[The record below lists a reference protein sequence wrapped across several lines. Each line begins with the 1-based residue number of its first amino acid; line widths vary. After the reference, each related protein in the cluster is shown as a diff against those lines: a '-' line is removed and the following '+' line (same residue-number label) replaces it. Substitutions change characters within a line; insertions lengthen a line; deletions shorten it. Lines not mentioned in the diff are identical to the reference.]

1 MGQEQGKTTMS
12 EPAFAET
19 PGEHSLS
26 IKNRFL
32 LYENNYLRCINNL
45 LNEIGQENDKNFQ
58 FSEPIAIEPIKPP
71 IEPIE
76 PDICRLPPVKGKCF
90 ADFQR
95 WHYDINSE
103 LCRKFTYGGCG
114 GNSNNFETEKE
125 CLNRCVGE
133 TSGELR
139 TGVVQGPKA
148 VVINMHDG
156 LKECRGIVIPSENA
170 VFSKI

>member
-1 MGQEQGKTTMS
+1 MGNEQGKTTMS

-19 PGEHSLS
+19 PGGHSLS

-45 LNEIGQENDKNFQ
+45 LNEIGQENDKSFQ
-58 FSEPIAIEPIKPP
+58 FSEPIG

-76 PDICRLPPVKGKCF
+76 PPIDPYESDICRLPPESGDCMAAF
-90 ADFQR
+90 RR
-95 WHYDINSE
+95 WHYDINSGE
-103 LCRKFTYGGCG
+103 CKKFIYGGCA
-114 GNSNNFETEKE
+114 GNSNNFETKEE
-125 CLNRCVGE
+125 CLQRCGGE
-133 TSGELR
+133 TSR
-139 TGVVQGPKA
+139 QQGPKA
-148 VVINMHDG
+148 VVINMNDG